1 MELVKPAFG
10 LVFWML
16 ISFGIIVF
24 LLKKFAWPVILGAL
38 DERER
43 SISEALNSAQRAKE
57 EMAGLKA
64 DNEKLLLEARNQ
76 RDIILK
82 EARDAKDSI
91 INDAKSKATEE
102 ADRLR
107 KLAREDIQNEKMAA
121 ITDLKN
127 QVAVLSIE
135 IAEKVIRQQLGTD
148 AQQKALVTELL
159 KDVKMN

>member
-10 LVFWML
+10 LIFWML

-24 LLKKFAWPVILGAL
+24 LLMKFAWPVILKAL

-43 SISEALNSAQRAKE
+43 SITEALNAARSAKE

-82 EARDAKDSI
+82 EARDAKDAI
-91 INDAKSKATEE
+91 INDAKFKATEE
-102 ADRLR
+102 GDRLR
-107 KLAREDIQNEKMAA
+107 KIAREDIQNEKMAA

-127 QVAVLSIE
+127 QVAALSIT
-135 IAEKVIRQQLGTD
+135 IAEKVIRQQLASD
-148 AQQKALVTELL
+148 EKQKALVGELL
-159 KDVKMN
+159 KDFKMN